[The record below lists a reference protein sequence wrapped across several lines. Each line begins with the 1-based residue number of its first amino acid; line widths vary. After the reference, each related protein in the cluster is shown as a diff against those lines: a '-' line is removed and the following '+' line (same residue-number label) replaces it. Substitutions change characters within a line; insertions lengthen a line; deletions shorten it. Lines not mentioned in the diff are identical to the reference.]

1 MGKYFLAI
9 DIGAS
14 SGRHILAHRDEQ
26 GQMILEEIYRFPNGM
41 VTKDGRKVWEIDR
54 LWCEIK
60 TGMKKCTELGKIP
73 CSVGIDTWAVDY
85 VLLNQA
91 GERISDA
98 VGYRDSR
105 TEGMDQKVYEIIP
118 EAELYARTGIQ
129 KQIFNT
135 IYQLTAEKVQD
146 PELLERADTMLLIP
160 DYFHYLLTGVK
171 AAEYT
176 NASTTQLLNPQTKD
190 WDRELI
196 EMLGFPKAIFPE
208 IISPGTVLG
217 ELREELRSEIGY
229 SCKVI
234 APGTHDTASAVA
246 AVPDVQQKPFLYISS
261 GTWSLIGT
269 ETKKADCSEPARQA
283 NFTNEG
289 GYGGRIRFLKNIMG
303 LWMIQSVQKELAPDW
318 TFAKICDAASRE
330 TIPSVVDCNDP
341 RFLAPE
347 SMTAEVQRACEES
360 GQQVPQGIAQTAAV
374 IYHSLAECY
383 RDACE
388 QLQSLTGFHCDKIHI
403 VGGGSNAEYLNLLT
417 AKAADK
423 KVYAGP
429 TEATAVGNLA
439 VQMIAEGE
447 LSSLAEARACIAQSF
462 PIRRYE

>member
-14 SGRHILAHRDEQ
+14 SGRHILAQRDEQ

-54 LWCEIK
+54 LWREIK

-98 VGYRDSR
+98 VGYRDAR

-118 EAELYARTGIQ
+118 EAKLYARTGIQ

-135 IYQLTAEKVQD
+135 IYQLTAEKVQH
-146 PELLERADTMLLIP
+146 PELLERADAMLLIP

-217 ELREELRSEIGY
+217 ELREKLRSEIGY

-269 ETKKADCSEPARQA
+269 ETKEADCSEPARQA

-388 QLQSLTGFHCDKIHI
+388 QLQSLTGFHYDKIHI

-423 KVYAGP
+423 KAYAGP

-447 LSSLAEARACIAQSF
+447 LSSLAEARVCIAQSF